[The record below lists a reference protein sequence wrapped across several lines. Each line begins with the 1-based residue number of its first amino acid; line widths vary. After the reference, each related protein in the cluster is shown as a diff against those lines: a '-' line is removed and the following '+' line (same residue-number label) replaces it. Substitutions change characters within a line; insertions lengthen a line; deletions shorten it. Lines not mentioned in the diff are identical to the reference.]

1 MKQKELKKVIKLCDN
16 IFYGKYLETGEL
28 KTRDELQNKIKKEVT
43 ETFIKFWGNEHAE
56 YLTKKIENT
65 KIHFVYQ
72 VDGLANSISNFLLKL
87 KAERFNH
94 LYNYKYNSSILFKQV
109 ADMLFSGF
117 NPGEK
122 LQKLI
127 SGNKVPLDL
136 ITCIQELELDV
147 DEIIKNKTVATEAVN
162 QIKKLA
168 SQYKVTSFSD
178 NHIIN
183 KKLKWLEKFVI
194 KTENKMYRQCR
205 RKNINF
211 YDAFYKNILGPQFD
225 PLVKAMKL
233 DESMMFM
240 LGDEGALG
248 LHANDSSDVYFAI
261 NPSDHTILHEFVHEV
276 DNIGFEKGHFEFE
289 QSFYSS
295 ELRQN
300 QMFNEVI
307 NDYFASLMDQQ
318 RRKDG
323 RPHMVCDNEFSSE
336 YSRLFKIMGKFLD
349 AYLPELKAVRLR
361 EYPAEEFMR
370 IIGKK
375 NFEKIALL
383 CNEVIALKSD
393 IYTCNM
399 AKEDEMNLNDLVEE
413 SGFKFYGS
421 LDFFVKQ
428 MQGISQVADK
438 NLQKYLKRA
447 LNRQSISK
455 KIDLFLRDQSQN
467 LAEHLNKKPKLHK
480 LAQSVTNV
488 ANYFNNLVEKRVLK
502 KLKAPIQCSG
512 LKDKDETSVKESEV
526 SLNT

>member
-1 MKQKELKKVIKLCDN
+1 M
-16 IFYGKYLETGEL
+16 
-28 KTRDELQNKIKKEVT
+28 
-43 ETFIKFWGNEHAE
+43 
-56 YLTKKIENT
+56 
-65 KIHFVYQ
+65 
-72 VDGLANSISNFLLKL
+72 
-87 KAERFNH
+87 
-94 LYNYKYNSSILFKQV
+94 
-109 ADMLFSGF
+109 
-117 NPGEK
+117 
-122 LQKLI
+122 
-127 SGNKVPLDL
+127 
-136 ITCIQELELDV
+136 
-147 DEIIKNKTVATEAVN
+147 IIKTFNLKDLFPQLGEN
-162 QIKKLA
+162 
-168 SQYKVTSFSD
+168 SVTP
-178 NHIIN
+178 
-183 KKLKWLEKFVI
+183 
-194 KTENKMYRQCR
+194 R
-205 RKNINF
+205 
-211 YDAFYKNILGPQFD
+211 
-225 PLVKAMKL
+225 
-233 DESMMFM
+233 
-240 LGDEGALG
+240 
-248 LHANDSSDVYFAI
+248 
-261 NPSDHTILHEFVHEV
+261 
-276 DNIGFEKGHFEFE
+276 
-289 QSFYSS
+289 
-295 ELRQN
+295 
-300 QMFNEVI
+300 
-307 NDYFASLMDQQ
+307 
-318 RRKDG
+318 
-323 RPHMVCDNEFSSE
+323 
-336 YSRLFKIMGKFLD
+336 LD